1 MLQTSLWATTF
12 TLTSLGKE
20 TSGRETV
27 SLLRLLLLGASLQR
41 ELATPK
47 ACIALESRLLHSAHL
62 STDSRGPLRLDKS
75 QLRQNL
81 SSSL

>member
-47 ACIALESRLLHSAHL
+47 ACIALESRLLHSCAPQH
-62 STDSRGPLRLDKS
+62 
-75 QLRQNL
+75 RQPRPFEIR
-81 SSSL
+81 